1 MVLIILGL
9 QFFAAQASGADLV
22 SARDA
27 SVDTALLA
35 DGGMGGVLPPTGFQ
49 VAAPAGT
56 NWIGPAVLGPRELR
70 EARGRGAWRP
80 TAFGVK
86 GSAKVSA
93 NGTGP
98 WQALTDGSIIRKGD
112 VILTERNGA
121 AAVSFSRD
129 RGNAIYIPE
138 NTRAAIRSIDPV
150 DVFLQD
156 GTVYNVVRRL
166 PAGSRWKVST
176 PVAIAAVRGT
186 FYLVNFVAADGSF
199 ASAVFDVPDDGESS
213 SVSVVQVLGEGEGPS
228 VDVPE
233 GNQIELQAGQ
243 APDPWMVE
251 DIDPRWLEAFM
262 RFFAHLFGGGTSG
275 PLPPTGALGGAPPAG
290 NPNGSY
296 DDNFDKAYDDPPD
309 GLDPLLDTDSI
320 FNAPPPDD
328 SSSSSSSPPS
338 EPTDQPPPDEG
349 GNEPP
354 PDEGGGDNCPNCE
367 EE

>member
-1 MVLIILGL
+1 MRRTVLLVFVGVQL
-9 QFFAAQASGADLV
+9 CAAPAWGAELA

-35 DGGMGGVLPPTGFQ
+35 DGGMGGVLPPTGAQ

-70 EARGRGAWRP
+70 DARGAWRP

-86 GSAKVSA
+86 GIAKVSA
-93 NGTGP
+93 KGKGP
-98 WQALTDGSIIRKGD
+98 WQAVSDGTIIRKGD
-112 VILTERNGA
+112 VILTERESA
-121 AAVSFSRD
+121 AAIAFSRD
-129 RGNAIYIPE
+129 RGNALYIPE

-150 DVFLQD
+150 DVYLED
-156 GTVYNVVRRL
+156 GTVYNVVSRL

-233 GNQIELQAGQ
+233 GNQIELRAGQ
-243 APDPWMVE
+243 APDPWMIE

-262 RFFAHLFGGGTSG
+262 RFFAHLFGGGTGGG
-275 PLPPTGALGGAPPAG
+275 PLPPTGALGSSPPAG

-296 DDNFDKAYDDPPD
+296 DDNFDKAYDDPPG

-320 FNAPPPDD
+320 FDAPPPAD
-328 SSSSSSSPPS
+328 SSSSSSPS
-338 EPTDQPPPDEG
+338 DTTGEPPPEEG

-354 PDEGGGDNCPNCE
+354 PDEGGGDTCPNCD
-367 EE
+367 